1 MTGRFTLGRSKRL
14 RLKRDFDRVF
24 TARCSASDRYLIVYA
39 AANDLGHIRLGVQ
52 VSRKF
57 GNAVRRNRA
66 KRLIR
71 EAFRLHQSELP
82 AGFDCICIPRPG
94 QLGDLVQYTESLLR
108 LTDSAVKRWRKG
120 EGRRRKAEG

>member
-1 MTGRFTLGRSKRL
+1 MTQRFTLGRSKRL

-24 TARCSASDRYLIVYA
+24 AARCSASDRYLIVYA
-39 AANDLGHIRLGVQ
+39 AANDLDCGRLGVQ

-71 EAFRLHQSELP
+71 EAFRLHQGELRS
-82 AGFDCICIPRPG
+82 GFDWVCIPRPG
-94 QLGDLVQYTESLLR
+94 QLGDLGQYTESLLH
-108 LTDSAVKRWRKG
+108 LADSAAKRWRKS
-120 EGRRRKAEG
+120 ERAQDLTE